1 MTRKSTLALFTVFLL
16 LAFGSTGSRLSGQ
29 TIDKM
34 KAQIQEKT
42 LKNGMKFIVMEQ
54 HEAPVASFHVYA
66 DVGSA
71 QETYGITGISH
82 ILEHM
87 AFKGTTTVGTKDYAA
102 EAKVLTELDQV
113 YETLSR
119 EGAKIRPDERL
130 VKELKARFEALQQ
143 KAKEYVVNNE
153 YFDMVMQQGDA
164 GVNAYTNYDA
174 TQYLNSL
181 PANKLEFWMAITSD
195 RFLNPVFR
203 EFYKERDVIMEERR
217 LGLETQPI
225 GKLIED
231 FMAVAYK
238 AHPYHHHVIGHMS
251 DLQRISHQDVK
262 DYFRKYYSPSNLTAA
277 IIGDVDSNDVF
288 RLAELYFGR
297 IPSGPRP
304 EPLRTREPE
313 QWGERRAMVTAQSQP
328 ILIVGFHKPASQ
340 HPDNGALDA
349 LANII
354 GQGRSSRMWESLVK
368 KEKVSA
374 QVQCINGFPGDKY
387 PSLIA
392 FISVPSK
399 DKTAAQSLELIDRE
413 IERIKTEPVSA
424 QELAKYKQMTKK
436 ALIGQMKSNA
446 RMAALLTSY
455 DVVQGDWRLVFDELA
470 KIDKITAEDVKR
482 VANLYLVNT
491 NRTVGEIVPEKK

>member
-1 MTRKSTLALFTVFLL
+1 MTRKSTQALFTVFIL
-16 LAFGSTGSRLSGQ
+16 LAFSSAGSRLSGQ
-29 TIDKM
+29 TLDKM
-34 KAQIQEKT
+34 KAQVHEKT

-87 AFKGTTTVGTKDYAA
+87 AFKGTTTVGTKDYVA
-102 EAKVLTELDQV
+102 EAKVLGELDQV
-113 YETLSR
+113 YGELSR
-119 EGAKIRPDERL
+119 EEARIKPDDKR

-181 PANKLEFWMAITSD
+181 PGNKLEFWMAITSD

-217 LGLETQPI
+217 LGLETQPM

-238 AHPYHHHVIGHMS
+238 AHPYHHYVVGHMS
-251 DLQRISHQDVK
+251 DLQAISHQDVK
-262 DYFRKYYSPSNLTAA
+262 DYFAKYYSPSNLTAA
-277 IIGDVDSNDVF
+277 IVGDVNPQEVF

-313 QWGERRAMVTAQSQP
+313 QWGERRATVTAQSQP
-328 ILIVGFHKPASQ
+328 VLLVGYHKPDVRHA
-340 HPDNGALDA
+340 DNGAMDA

-354 GQGRSSRMWESLVK
+354 GQGRSSRLWESLVK
-368 KEKVSA
+368 KEQVAA
-374 QVQCINGFPGDKY
+374 QVGCFNNFPGEKY
-387 PSLIA
+387 PNLIA
-392 FISVPSK
+392 FFSMPSK
-399 DKTAAQSLELIDRE
+399 DKTAAQSLELIDKE

-436 ALIGQMKSNA
+436 SLISQMKSNP
-446 RMAALLTSY
+446 RMAALLTAY
-455 DVVQGDWRLVFDELA
+455 DVIQGDWRLLFEELGN
-470 KIDKITAEDVKR
+470 IDKITAADVQR
-482 VANLYLVNT
+482 VANTYLVAT

>member
-1 MTRKSTLALFTVFLL
+1 MTKKSMRAMLVLVAL
-16 LAFGSTGSRLSGQ
+16 LAFCGSGLAGQ
-29 TIDKM
+29 TLDKM
-34 KAQIQEKT
+34 KAQIHEKT

-71 QETYGITGISH
+71 QESYGITGISH

-87 AFKGTTTVGTKDYAA
+87 AFKGTTSVGTKDYAA
-102 EAKVLTELDQV
+102 EAKVLDELDQV
-113 YETLSR
+113 YEKLSR
-119 EGAKIRPDERL
+119 EQAKLKPDDGSL
-130 VKELKARFEALQQ
+130 KELKARFEELQQ

-174 TQYLNSL
+174 TQYTNSL

-217 LGLETQPI
+217 LGLETQPM

-262 DYFRKYYSPSNLTAA
+262 DYFKKYYSPSNLTAA
-277 IIGDVDSNDVF
+277 IVGDVDPQEVF

-313 QWGERRAMVTAQSQP
+313 QWGERRATVTAQSQP
-328 ILIVGFHKPASQ
+328 VLLVGYHKPDVA
-340 HPDNGALDA
+340 
-349 LANII
+349 
-354 GQGRSSRMWESLVK
+354 SSRQRCHGRPGQHHRPGAFLAHLGEPGEKGKGRHPGRLLQQLPRR
-368 KEKVSA
+368 KVSQPDRLLLHA
-374 QVQCINGFPGDKY
+374 QQGQDRGPVPGADRQGDREDQEGAGQRPGAGQVQADDQEGPDRPDEVQCPHGGPADLLRRRPGR
-387 PSLIA
+387 L
-392 FISVPSK
+392 
-399 DKTAAQSLELIDRE
+399 AAGL
-413 IERIKTEPVSA
+413 
-424 QELAKYKQMTKK
+424 
-436 ALIGQMKSNA
+436 
-446 RMAALLTSY
+446 
-455 DVVQGDWRLVFDELA
+455 
-470 KIDKITAEDVKR
+470 
-482 VANLYLVNT
+482 
-491 NRTVGEIVPEKK
+491 

>member
-1 MTRKSTLALFTVFLL
+1 MTKKSTRAMLALFAL
-16 LAFGSTGSRLSGQ
+16 LAFCGSGLSGQ
-29 TIDKM
+29 TLDKM
-34 KAQIQEKT
+34 KTLIHEKT

-71 QETYGITGISH
+71 QESYGITGISH
-82 ILEHM
+82 FLEHM

-102 EAKVLTELDQV
+102 EARVLAELDQA
-113 YETLSR
+113 YEAHRR
-119 EGAKIRPDERL
+119 EQAKIKPDEAAL
-130 VKELKARFEALQQ
+130 KELKARFEALQL

-153 YFDMVMQQGDA
+153 YFDMVMEQGDT

-251 DLQRISHQDVK
+251 DIQAISHQDMK
-262 DYFRKYYSPSNLTAA
+262 DYFAKYYSPSNLTAA
-277 IIGDVDSNDVF
+277 IVGDVDPREVF

-313 QWGERRAMVTAQSQP
+313 QWGERRATVTAQSQP
-328 ILIVGFHKPASQ
+328 VLIVGFHKPASQ
-340 HPDNGALDA
+340 HADNGALDA

-354 GQGRSSRMWESLVK
+354 GQGRSSRLWESLVK
-368 KEKVSA
+368 KEQVAA
-374 QVQCINGFPGDKY
+374 QVGCFNNFPGEKY
-387 PSLIA
+387 PNLIA
-392 FISVPSK
+392 FFSMPSK
-399 DKTAAQSLELIDRE
+399 DKTAAQSLELIDKE

-436 ALIGQMKSNA
+436 GLIGQMKSNA
-446 RMAALLTSY
+446 RLAALLTAY
-455 DVVQGDWRLVFDELA
+455 EVIQGDWRLVFDELA
-470 KIDKITAEDVKR
+470 AIDKITAADIQR
-482 VANLYLVNT
+482 VANTYLIAT

>member
-1 MTRKSTLALFTVFLL
+1 MTRKSTLALFTVFVL
-16 LAFGSTGSRLSGQ
+16 LAFISAGSRLNGQ
-29 TIDKM
+29 TLDKM
-34 KAQIQEKT
+34 KGQIQEKT
-42 LKNGMKFIVMEQ
+42 LKNGMKFIVMPQ
-54 HEAPVASFHVYA
+54 REAPVASFHIYA

-71 QETYGITGISH
+71 QESYGITGISH

-102 EAKVLTELDQV
+102 EAKVLAELDQV

-119 EGAKIRPDERL
+119 ERAKIKPDEGL
-130 VKELKARFEALQQ
+130 VKALKTRFEALQQ
-143 KAKEYVVNNE
+143 KAKEFVINNE

-174 TQYLNSL
+174 TQYTNSL

-203 EFYKERDVIMEERR
+203 EYYKEREVIMEERR

-251 DLQRISHQDVK
+251 DIESISHQDVK
-262 DYFRKYYSPSNLTAA
+262 DYFKKYYSPSNLTAA
-277 IIGDVDSNDVF
+277 IVGDVDAQEVF

-304 EPLRTREPE
+304 DPLRTREPE
-313 QWGERRAMVTAQSQP
+313 QWGERRATVTAQSQP
-328 ILIVGFHKPASQ
+328 VLLVGYHKPDVRHA
-340 HPDNGALDA
+340 DNGALDA

-354 GQGRSSRMWESLVK
+354 GQGRSSRIWESLVK
-368 KEKVSA
+368 KEKVAA
-374 QVQCINGFPGDKY
+374 QVGCFNNFPGEKY
-387 PSLIA
+387 PNLIA
-392 FISVPSK
+392 FFSMPSK

-436 ALIGQMKSNA
+436 TLISQMKSNS
-446 RMAALLTSY
+446 RLAALLTSY
-455 DVVQGDWRLVFDELA
+455 DAVQGDWRLVFDELA
-470 KIDKITAEDVKR
+470 AIDKITAADVQR
-482 VANLYLVNT
+482 VANAYLINT

>member
-1 MTRKSTLALFTVFLL
+1 MTRKSMRTAMVLTAL
-16 LAFGSTGSRLSGQ
+16 LAFAAGGVLAAQGM
-29 TIDKM
+29 DKM
-34 KAQIQEKT
+34 KAQVHERT
-42 LKNGMKFIVMEQ
+42 LQNGMKFIVMEQ

-71 QETYGITGISH
+71 QESYGITGISH

-87 AFKGTTTVGTKDYAA
+87 AFKGTTSVGTKDYAA
-102 EAKVLTELDQV
+102 ESKVLAELDRA
-113 YETLSR
+113 YEQLAREESR
-119 EGAKIRPDERL
+119 LKPDEKRL
-130 VKELKARFEALQQ
+130 GELKARFEELQKQ
-143 KAKEYVVNNE
+143 AKEFVVNNE

-181 PANKLEFWMAITSD
+181 PANKLEFWMAVTSD

-217 LGLETQPI
+217 LGVETHPI

-231 FMAVAYK
+231 FMATAYK
-238 AHPYHHHVIGHMS
+238 AHPYHHYVVGHMS

-262 DYFRKYYSPSNLTAA
+262 DYFKKYYSPSNLTAA
-277 IIGDVDSNDVF
+277 VVGDVDPAEVF

-304 EPLRTREPE
+304 EPLRTVEPE
-313 QWGERRAMVTAQSQP
+313 QWGERRVGVTAQSQP
-328 ILIVGFHKPASQ
+328 VLLVGYHKPDAR
-340 HPDNGALDA
+340 HADNGALDA

-354 GQGRSSRMWESLVK
+354 GQGRSSRLWESLVK
-368 KEKVSA
+368 KEKVA
-374 QVQCINGFPGDKY
+374 TQVASMNNFPGEKY
-387 PSLIA
+387 PNLIA
-392 FISVPSK
+392 FFSMPSK

-424 QELAKYKQMTKK
+424 QELAKYKQTTKK
-436 ALIGQMKSNA
+436 GLIGQMKSNA
-446 RMAALLTSY
+446 RLAALLTSY
-455 DVVQGDWRLVFDELA
+455 DVIQGDWRLLFDEIA
-470 KIDKITAEDVKR
+470 SIDKITAADIQR
-482 VANLYLVNT
+482 VANAYLVKA

>member
-1 MTRKSTLALFTVFLL
+1 MKRRSTRAILALFAL
-16 LAFGSTGSRLSGQ
+16 LAFCLAGSPLSGQ
-29 TIDKM
+29 NMDKM
-34 KAQIQEKT
+34 KSQIHEKT
-42 LKNGMKFIVMEQ
+42 LDNGMKFIVMEQ

-71 QETYGITGISH
+71 QEVYGITGISH

-102 EAKVLTELDQV
+102 EAKILNELDQV
-113 YETLSR
+113 YEAFAR
-119 EGAKIRPDERL
+119 EEAKIKPDEGR
-130 VKELKARFEALQQ
+130 VKELKARFEELQKQ
-143 KAKEYVVNNE
+143 AKEYVVNNE
-153 YFDMVMQQGDA
+153 YFDMVMQQGDT

-174 TQYLNSL
+174 TQYTNSL

-203 EFYKERDVIMEERR
+203 EYYKERDVIMEERR
-217 LGLETQPI
+217 LSLETQPI

-231 FMAVAYK
+231 FMAVAFK
-238 AHPYHHHVIGHMS
+238 AHPYHHEVIGHMS

-262 DYFRKYYSPSNLTAA
+262 DYFKKYYSPSNLTAA
-277 IIGDVDSNDVF
+277 IVGDVDPQEVF

-313 QWGERRAMVTAQSQP
+313 QWGERKATVRAQSQP
-328 ILIVGFHKPASQ
+328 VLIVGYHKPAAQ

-354 GQGRSSRMWESLVK
+354 GQGRSSRLWESLVK
-368 KEKVSA
+368 KEKVAA
-374 QVQCINGFPGDKY
+374 QVGCFNNFPGNKY
-387 PSLIA
+387 PNLIA
-392 FISVPSK
+392 FFSMTSK

-413 IERIKTEPVSA
+413 IEKIKKEPVSA
-424 QELAKYKQMTKK
+424 QELAKYKQMSKK
-436 ALIGQMKSNA
+436 ALIGQMKANG
-446 RMAALLTSY
+446 RMAAQLTYY
-455 DVVQGDWRLVFDELA
+455 DVVLGDWRLLFDELA
-470 KIDKITAEDVKR
+470 AIDRITAADIQR
-482 VANLYLVNT
+482 VANAYLIAT
-491 NRTVGEIVPEKK
+491 NRTIGEIVPESK